1 MLPLGWLY
9 INEKKLLKTAILL
22 VQELIKQEKQ
32 LVFGPTLTL
41 ILPIFGQCKKVK
53 LHILKKFGLSTF
65 KEILTK
71 YVYNSTVIF
80 FNVLLLC
87 LKGYSEAFNY
97 KKLSFTV
104 TKRNLFTYK
113 IRFALSFFLLHFQVL
128 YLIIFPQT
136 STIFLKLCTC
146 CLFKYD
152 KSRIERC
159 SKAKSI
165 FKHVFYKMY

>member
-1 MLPLGWLY
+1 MVGY
-9 INEKKLLKTAILL
+9 ISVKKITENYNSVGAGAHKVGKVI
-22 VQELIKQEKQ
+22 
-32 LVFGPTLTL
+32 VFGPTLTL
-41 ILPIFGQCKKVK
+41 ILPIFEHCKKVK

-113 IRFALSFFLLHFQVL
+113 IRFALSFFLLHF
-128 YLIIFPQT
+128 
-136 STIFLKLCTC
+136 
-146 CLFKYD
+146 
-152 KSRIERC
+152 
-159 SKAKSI
+159 
-165 FKHVFYKMY
+165 

>member
-1 MLPLGWLY
+1 M
-9 INEKKLLKTAILL
+9 L
-22 VQELIKQEKQ
+22 VQEFIKQEKQ

-41 ILPIFGQCKKVK
+41 ILPVFGQCKKVK

-65 KEILTK
+65 KKILAK
-71 YVYNSTVIF
+71 YVYNSTVIL
-80 FNVLLLC
+80 FNVLLFC
-87 LKGYSEAFNY
+87 LKEYSETLVD

-113 IRFALSFFLLHFQVL
+113 IRFVLSFFLLHFQVL
-128 YLIIFPQT
+128 HLIVFSQT

-152 KSRIERC
+152 KS
-159 SKAKSI
+159 
-165 FKHVFYKMY
+165 HVE